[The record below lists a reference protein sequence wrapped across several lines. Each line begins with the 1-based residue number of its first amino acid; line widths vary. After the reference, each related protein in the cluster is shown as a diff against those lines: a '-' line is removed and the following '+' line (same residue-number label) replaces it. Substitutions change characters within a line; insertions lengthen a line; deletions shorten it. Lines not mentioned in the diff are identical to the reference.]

1 MGKRK
6 SSLARSTSKLK
17 KKEKKRE
24 KEKMKQKLKQK
35 SKEKGEMVD
44 GPDRTYS
51 TGCETIDVIATTA
64 VESSSSTVVVDSK
77 GKEAAAKAK
86 PKAVSQRNYI
96 ICEIRS
102 IILTTRKPAFAGPT
116 ESSMIWSSQA
126 QTATIA
132 TNSPGRGPATEV
144 KPRVVSKVSL
154 ITCQGVLLTITQPA
168 VAGPAIPRVIPHKN
182 SSKLGNIG
190 EEDLQLRLTQSFDE
204 AKLRSNSVP
213 FITVTT
219 CNEND
224 TLDTRASSPTA
235 SIHSME
241 FSLKTRKQSY
251 ARRSMFHRFSSVSD
265 GVWSVLETT
274 ANAAR
279 NTLKVPP
286 MWEWK
291 GTSPRKERLRK
302 CAENKP
308 VLHMEDDDDDDDD
321 NFPYAGDWK
330 TGARYRYYHRT
341 ELEGSGFVAVGR
353 REDQVKVNTGTGNFP
368 LGLAKTA
375 PRRKTATNPS
385 DKAGADGNI
394 VPPTNVGPASD
405 LLESIPKPA
414 SIEDEGGSQDEL
426 EHLLESYG
434 GF

>member
-1 MGKRK
+1 
-6 SSLARSTSKLK
+6 
-17 KKEKKRE
+17 
-24 KEKMKQKLKQK
+24 MKQKLKQK
-35 SKEKGEMVD
+35 SKEKGKMMD
-44 GPDRTYS
+44 GPGSSHS
-51 TGCETIDVIATTA
+51 TGCETIDVIATTT
-64 VESSSSTVVVDSK
+64 VEPPSSVPATAVVVDSK
-77 GKEAAAKAK
+77 GKEAAAKVK
-86 PKAVSQRNYI
+86 PKAVSQRNHI

-102 IILTTRKPAFAGPT
+102 IILTTRKPAFSGPT
-116 ESSMIWSSQA
+116 EPPMIWSSPA
-126 QTATIA
+126 QTAAIA
-132 TNSPGRGPATEV
+132 TNSTGEGATTEV
-144 KPRVVSKVSL
+144 KPKV
-154 ITCQGVLLTITQPA
+154 PA

-182 SSKLGNIG
+182 SGSLGNID
-190 EEDLQLRLTQSFDE
+190 EEDLQLRLTQSLDE
-204 AKLRSNSVP
+204 AKLRSNTVP
-213 FITVTT
+213 FITVTK

-224 TLDTRASSPTA
+224 SLDTRASSPTA

-291 GTSPRKERLRK
+291 GISPRKQRLRK
-302 CAENKP
+302 YSENKP
-308 VLHMEDDDDDDDD
+308 VLHTEHDDDDDDDD

-341 ELEGSGFVAVGR
+341 EPAGSGFVAVGG
-353 REDQVKVNTGTGNFP
+353 REDQVKVVKMGTGNLSP
-368 LGLAKTA
+368 GLAKPT
-375 PRRKTATNPS
+375 PKRKTTTNPG

-394 VPPTNVGPASD
+394 IPLTNVGPASD
-405 LLESIPKPA
+405 LLGSILKPA
-414 SIEDEGGSQDEL
+414 SNDDEGGLQDEL
-426 EHLLESYG
+426 EHLLEPYG